1 MTYQLLLLAD
11 PESKPTV
18 LCALTLHFD
27 TLLNQCEQAS
37 SDASDLLPQRLDR
50 EQLGHIQGAV
60 VLHIQ
65 LAVKQDQPLGTALL
79 KMVKGGH
86 MPLGGFSLSLLL
98 SLARIRRFEEATV
111 ACVVGLIR
119 SAMQLRAWWMPPHV

>member
-11 PESKPTV
+11 AESKTTV
-18 LCALTLHFD
+18 LRALTLHFD
-27 TLLNQCEQAS
+27 SLLKQCEQAS
-37 SDASDLLPQRLDR
+37 DTAELVPQRLDR

-79 KMVKGGH
+79 KMVKSGH
-86 MPLGGFSLSLLL
+86 MQLGGFSLSLFL

-111 ACVVGLIR
+111 ACVVSLIR
-119 SAMQLRAWWMPPHV
+119 NAMQLRAW